1 MRKREDIYND
11 EPVAYGCG
19 TVIVGAL
26 LALIFFGLVALAI
39 TGW

>member
-1 MRKREDIYND
+1 MNKYND

-19 TVIVGAL
+19 VVILGAVM
-26 LALIFFGLVALAI
+26 ALIFFGLVALAV